1 MPLNLHL
8 GTLGLAMGLALG
20 LVQPALATDLSEVWQ
35 AAWQND
41 RDYAVARAAQAAAQ
55 PRREQSTALWRPRV
69 ALTAGVGLGSSET
82 EATGAQFSAPGLGT
96 NSGVG
101 FNTSVTGGT
110 ATRWTLSAAQPIYN
124 PERRAQQRQIEL
136 SLGVAELEWQLARQN
151 LLVSTAQ
158 RYFDLALAQET
169 LSVLQRQLAAVQRAA
184 NEMQDRFRLGAVP
197 VTDTHEA
204 QARLAE
210 IQAQSL
216 LAQSDWQLKR
226 DRLAAS
232 TGLPAAALSARLP
245 LRPTDPA
252 NLGPLESWLQRAQEH
267 NLGLRLRQAA
277 TEVARQEVGKFSAR
291 SSASV
296 DLVAQTSREHQGG
309 SGAYGPAG
317 NTSANSFVGVQLSV
331 PLWTGGYRNAK
342 QEEAVLLADK
352 AAAEADLTRQEVE
365 QQVRTSWLNLSI
377 GGERLRALTQGLA
390 ASEARLDA
398 TRLGQQVG
406 HRTTQDLMNA
416 ESDAAR
422 AQLAL
427 AQTRVVLVLERLR
440 LEALVG
446 DLTDDELRA
455 VDANLAPEGQ
465 VGSVF

>member
-1 MPLNLHL
+1 MHLNLRL
-8 GTLGLAMGLALG
+8 GTLALALG
-20 LVQPALATDLSEVWQ
+20 LAHSAFATDLNEVWQ

-55 PRREQSTALWRPRV
+55 PRHEQSAALWRPRV

-82 EATGAQFSAPGLGT
+82 DATGAQFLAPGLGS

-110 ATRWTLSAAQPIYN
+110 ATRWTLSAAQPLYN

-151 LLVSTAQ
+151 LMLNTAQ

-169 LSVLQRQLAAVQRAA
+169 LAVLQRQLATVQRAST
-184 NEMQDRFRLGAVP
+184 EVQDRFRLGAVP

-204 QARLAE
+204 QARLAD
-210 IQAQSL
+210 IQAQVL
-216 LAQSDWQLKR
+216 LARNDWQFKR
-226 DRLAAS
+226 DRLADS
-232 TGLPAAALSARLP
+232 TGLPAKSLSARLP
-245 LRPTDPA
+245 LFAAEPSS
-252 NLGPLESWLQRAQEH
+252 LGPLEPWLQRTQDR
-267 NLGLRLRQAA
+267 NPGLRMRLAA

-291 SSASV
+291 AAASV
-296 DLVAQTSREHQGG
+296 DLVAQTSREHLGG
-309 SGAYGPAG
+309 SGAYGSAG
-317 NTSANSFVGVQLSV
+317 NTASNSFVGLQLSV

-352 AAAEADLTRQEVE
+352 AAAETDLTRQDLE
-365 QQVRTSWLNLSI
+365 QQVRASWLNLSI
-377 GGERLRALTQGLA
+377 GSERLRALTQGLA
-390 ASEARLDA
+390 ASTARLDA

-422 AQLAL
+422 ARLAL
-427 AQTRVVLVLERLR
+427 AQARVALVLERLR
-440 LEALVG
+440 LEVLAG
-446 DLTDDELRA
+446 DLSDDLLRG
-455 VDANLAPEGQ
+455 VDANLALEGRP
-465 VGSVF
+465 